1 MNKILQSVQF
11 FKLLEVVD
19 HDLAAQAQQAGCP
32 LCGGRLDCGNYLRK
46 PRGGLIEWNRRL
58 SFCCARCRKRTTPV
72 SVRFL
77 GPKVYVGAMVTLAA
91 AMQNGLAPWRVA
103 HLSRELGVTRRTLK
117 RWREWWQKTF
127 VNRPFW
133 KGARGAFARPVAEGT
148 MPLGLVE
155 AFGADGA
162 ADGAEGMVRL
172 LLFIAPITTGRRC
185 GGLGM

>member
-1 MNKILQSVQF
+1 MNKILQSVRF

-19 HDLAAQAQQAGCP
+19 HDLAAQAQQAGCS

-46 PRGGLIEWNRRL
+46 PRGGPIEWNRRL

-172 LLFIAPITTGRRC
+172 LLFISPITTCRRC